1 MRLSL
6 FVLLL
11 CAPLALAQTYDLV
24 IAGARVVDPES
35 KLDAVR
41 HVGISAG
48 KIRDISQTPLAGK
61 RVVDAKGLVLAPGFI
76 DLHWH
81 GQKLEN
87 YGYKAMDGVTS
98 ALELEIGVAD
108 VDRWYNARNGKS
120 LIHHGVAVGHVPVR
134 MELMGDGGA
143 FLPADKAAYQPAT
156 DEQISAMRMRI
167 ERGLKRGAVGVGFGV
182 AYTRAATYWEILE
195 MFRVAARFQA
205 PVYTHV
211 RGGNADHRA
220 AANREIGV
228 SEAIA
233 NAAITGAPVHI
244 VHVNSMGLES
254 VGHLLQMVADAQKR
268 GLDITTEAYPYT
280 ASQTRI
286 ESALYDG
293 WEDRPSADYAM
304 IQWARTGE
312 RLTKETFLKY
322 RKEGGS
328 AILHHNKEERV
339 LEAITHPLS
348 MIASDGADFV
358 GDGGHPR
365 AAGTFSRI
373 LGRYVRE
380 VKALSMMEA
389 IEKMSLMP
397 AKRLE
402 ARVPA
407 MLHKGRIKAGA
418 DADLILFDP
427 ATVTD
432 RATFEKPVQYS
443 SGMRLVLVDGVPVV
457 DEGKLV
463 AGATPGKALRGA
475 VTE

>member
-1 MRLSL
+1 MRFLLSITL
-6 FVLLL
+6 V
-11 CAPLALAQTYDLV
+11 ALTAAFGQTYDLV
-24 IAGARVVDPES
+24 ISQARSIDPES
-35 KLDAVR
+35 KMDAVR
-41 HVGISAG
+41 NVGINGGRIAG
-48 KIRDISQTPLAGK
+48 ISDRTLNGK
-61 RVVDAKGLVLAPGFI
+61 RVVDGKGLVLAPGFI

-87 YGYKAMDGVTS
+87 YSFKAMDGVTS

-108 VDRWYNARNGKS
+108 VDRWYGERAGKA

-134 MELMGDGGA
+134 MELMGDGGS

-156 DEQISAMRMRI
+156 EEQITLMKARI
-167 ERGLKRGAVGVGFGV
+167 EKGLKRGAVGVGFGV

-254 VGHLLQMVADAQKR
+254 VGHLLQMVADARKR
-268 GLDITTEAYPYT
+268 GLDITTEAYPYA

-286 ESALYDG
+286 ESALFDG
-293 WEDRPSADYAM
+293 WDDRPADDYPM
-304 IQWARTGE
+304 LQWARTGE
-312 RLTKETFLKY
+312 RLTREKFLQY

-328 AILHHNKEERV
+328 VVFHHNKEERV
-339 LEAITHPLS
+339 IEAITNPLS

-358 GDGGHPR
+358 GGGGHPR
-365 AAGTFSRI
+365 AAGTFCRV

-380 VKALSMMEA
+380 QKALPLIDA
-389 IEKMSLMP
+389 IEKMTLMP

-402 ARVPA
+402 GRVPG
-407 MLHKGRIKAGA
+407 MRNKGRIKVGA
-418 DADLILFDP
+418 DADLVLFDP
-427 ATVTD
+427 ATVSD

-443 SGMRLVLVDGVPVV
+443 QGMQVVLVGGVPVV
-457 DEGKLV
+457 DGGKLV
-463 AGATPGKALRGA
+463 SGAAPGKALRGT
-475 VTE
+475 VLE